1 MSELIPRPSG
11 KISPFNA
18 PEGFSRSEGKS
29 LQRRQNAEVANGLV
43 TAARVQAAGFV
54 AATGMHLT
62 SMLSREAEFQAN
74 GDPRA
79 AERLNYIADSFA
91 EYAALE
97 VRRFQ
102 R

>member
-1 MSELIPRPSG
+1 MNDMIPRPSG
-11 KISPFNA
+11 TVTPFST

-29 LQRRQNAEVANGLV
+29 LQRRQNTEVANGLV
-43 TAARVQAAGFV
+43 TAARVQAAGYV
-54 AATGMHLT
+54 AATGMHL
-62 SMLSREAEFQAN
+62 SAMLSREAEFQAN

-91 EYAALE
+91 EYAAWE

>member
-1 MSELIPRPSG
+1 MAGLTPRPSG
-11 KISPFNA
+11 KITPFSA
-18 PEGFSRSEGKS
+18 PEGFTRSEGKS

-43 TAARVQAAGFV
+43 TAARVQAAGYV

-62 SMLSREAEFQAN
+62 GMLSREAQFQAD
-74 GDPRA
+74 GDPRTS
-79 AERLNYIADSFA
+79 ERLNYIADSFA
-91 EYAALE
+91 EYAAWE